1 MLVIATGWEAACVKT
16 AVSVARAIGAA
27 GGVEGVV
34 VGGAEGQAR
43 MLITFW
49 LGYVC
54 QMVISF
60 WSLGEV
66 VRGRGKQLTYGM
78 W

>member
-1 MLVIATGWEAACVKT
+1 MLVIATGWEMACVKT
-16 AVSVARAIGAA
+16 AVSVAGAVGRV
-27 GGVEGVV
+27 GGLEGEY

-66 VRGRGKQLTYGM
+66 VRGRGKQLTYGA